1 MNAFYLHQTK
11 LIRFT
16 KEKNDKKN
24 NGDNM
29 TNHTQTRES
38 KTRRLIK
45 IKKHKCDM
53 RNVGCLTLETAA
65 WNRMTYAKSR
75 QAFVLSP

>member
-1 MNAFYLHQTK
+1 
-11 LIRFT
+11 
-16 KEKNDKKN
+16 
-24 NGDNM
+24 
-29 TNHTQTRES
+29 
-38 KTRRLIK
+38 
-45 IKKHKCDM
+45 M